1 MSDDLRERIPVR
13 NSVSTEE
20 WRVRTD
26 LAAAYRLVAQRGWDD
41 LIYSHLS
48 ARAPG
53 TDHFLVN
60 PFGLFFDEIDASS
73 LVKIN
78 AQGEKVM
85 ESPHPVNPSSFVV
98 HYSVYRVRPDVQC
111 VIHLHTPSTVV
122 VATQTHG
129 LLPLTQNA
137 LMFDGRIGYHDYE
150 GPSVTPDEIERLG
163 ADLGENAVLFLR
175 SHGCLIAGSSVE
187 EAFTMAHDLHR
198 ACDMQIALLSCG
210 RDNIY
215 PPSDEARRLVREKM
229 SIPAAKMPEWPGLLR
244 RLART
249 DPDYRL

>member
-1 MSDDLRERIPVR
+1 VPDASGATLRNI
-13 NSVSTEE
+13 VSEAE
-20 WRVRTD
+20 WNVRTD

-53 TDHFLVN
+53 TEDHFLVN
-60 PFGLFFDEIDASS
+60 PFGLFFDEITASS

-78 AQGEKVM
+78 ARGEKVM

-98 HYSVYRVRPDVQC
+98 HHSVYRVRPDVRC

-137 LMFDGRIGYHDYE
+137 LMFEGRVGYHDYE

-163 ADLGENAVLFLR
+163 ADLGDNAVLFLR
-175 SHGCLIAGSSVE
+175 SHGCLIAGSSIE

-210 RDNIY
+210 GDNIY
-215 PPSDEARRLVREKM
+215 PPSEEARGLARDKLAM
-229 SIPAAKMPEWPGLLR
+229 PAAKMPEWPGLLR
-244 RLART
+244 RLECT
-249 DPDYRL
+249 DPGFRA